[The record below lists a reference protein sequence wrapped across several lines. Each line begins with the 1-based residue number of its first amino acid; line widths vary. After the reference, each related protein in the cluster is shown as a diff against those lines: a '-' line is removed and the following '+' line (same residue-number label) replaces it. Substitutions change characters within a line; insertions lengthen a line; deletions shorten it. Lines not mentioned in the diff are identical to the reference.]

1 MSKKIIV
8 GITVM
13 LLLLVSFVVA
23 TTIRDSGTS
32 TFTTHIDATGY
43 NILGNF
49 NIDASNITSGDLA
62 DARLSANVP
71 LKNTGNAFTT
81 TNSFTAAGATN
92 TVTITKTAGG
102 SSENGLQINI
112 GENASGVMIYRDY
125 PAEIVGLGVKKNTG
139 IFGGTNT
146 FLRNLASGDT
156 AEPLVYIANNNAGDD
171 QYALNVNS
179 ANPDK
184 GMYVTGTAYFV
195 GNVSALNVIDRT
207 PFYDGDALTAI
218 KNIDGFNGEIDH
230 STLPDFVRQSY
241 NEPQTQ
247 KTVFNGVE
255 VERIIGV
262 IKKDGRNLGNQ
273 ISVNVK
279 ALQQLIDKVED
290 LETELCN
297 MGRISFC

>member
-1 MSKKIIV
+1 MAKKIII

-32 TFTTHIDATGY
+32 TFTSHIDATGY
-43 NILGNF
+43 SIIGNINPTNL
-49 NIDASNITSGDLA
+49 TGDLP
-62 DARLSANVP
+62 DSKLSANVP
-71 LKNTGNAFTT
+71 LKDASNSFTT
-81 TNSFTAAGATN
+81 TNSFTAVGATN

-112 GENASGVMIYRDY
+112 GENASGMVIYRDY
-125 PAEIVGLGVKKNTG
+125 PAEIVGLGVRKNTG

-171 QYALNVNS
+171 QYALQINS
-179 ANPDK
+179 GNPDK

-218 KNIDGFNGEIDH
+218 KNIRGNNGEIDH
-230 STLPDFVRQSY
+230 SSLPDFVRQSY

-247 KTVFNGVE
+247 KTFSNGVE
-255 VERIIGV
+255 VDRVIGS

-290 LETELCN
+290 LETELCY
-297 MGRISFC
+297 MGRGSFC